1 MGGIEL
7 RDGILV
13 VDRGPNDLDDL
24 ALRFS
29 TILDELDIDHVFV
42 SGYVVI
48 LAGRSRAT
56 EDIDVLLERVDE
68 ETVFQLVDMLTD
80 DGLWGP
86 AMPLESMNEMLS
98 EGGNIWV
105 ARENEMIPHL
115 EVKFVGDEYDRASLD
130 NRITA
135 RLVAAGKAL
144 PIGPLELQI
153 AYKLFLGAQ
162 KDFEDA
168 IHLYTLFEESLST
181 SRLEAW
187 VEKLGVKDDYDRL
200 KRA

>member
-13 VDRGPNDLDDL
+13 VDRELNDLDDL

-29 TILDELDIDHVFV
+29 TILDELDVDHVFV

-56 EDIDVLLERVDE
+56 EAIDVLIERVDE
-68 ETVFQLVDMLTD
+68 ETVSRIVDRLAD

-98 EGGNIWV
+98 EG
-105 ARENEMIPHL
+105 EHL
-115 EVKFVGDEYDRASLD
+115 GR
-130 NRITA
+130 
-135 RLVAAGKAL
+135 
-144 PIGPLELQI
+144 
-153 AYKLFLGAQ
+153 
-162 KDFEDA
+162 
-168 IHLYTLFEESLST
+168 
-181 SRLEAW
+181 SR
-187 VEKLGVKDDYDRL
+187 G
-200 KRA
+200 